1 MKYVTISRFGSAAA
15 LALFSAAADADE
27 SLFGYLKGAETLP
40 KGAIEVVQSVT
51 RRWDKGAGDYT
62 AYDSKTELEYG
73 VTDRFTSAVYLLGQS
88 VKTQD
93 ILIDGY
99 IPKDADTGLKLSG
112 FEVSAKY
119 NFLSPAKDDFGLAG
133 YVSGAYTTLDPH
145 SGQKKDKYTVE
156 GWLLGQ
162 KNFLD
167 DQLVW
172 VGNVGLESTYAVRL
186 PIDGMV
192 LTQDQWP
199 TTPEM
204 EIALLAGTGVSYRIA
219 PNWFIGVEALYDTE
233 FETEVGQERWS
244 VQAGPNVHYGAKDWW
259 FTATWL
265 PQLVGGGFETYPGQ
279 IDTNLHLIEKT
290 KQEFRLKIGF
300 NF

>member
-1 MKYVTISRFGSAAA
+1 MKLRRASG
-15 LALFSAAADADE
+15 LAGLLLLSGGAEADE
-27 SLFGYLKGAETLP
+27 SLFGYLRGAETLP
-40 KGAIEVVQSVT
+40 KGAIEVVQTTT

-73 VTDRFTSAVYLLGQS
+73 VTDRFTSAVYLLGQA

-112 FEVSAKY
+112 FELSAKY

-167 DQLVW
+167 DQLIW
-172 VGNVGLESTYAVRL
+172 VGNVGMEATYAKRK
-186 PIDGMV
+186 PIDNLPAGF
-192 LTQDQWP
+192 DWP
-199 TTPEM
+199 TGAEM
-204 EIALLAGTGVSYRIA
+204 EIGITAGTGVSYRIA
-219 PNWFIGVEALYDTE
+219 PKWFIGAEALYDTE

-244 VQAGPNVHYGAKDWW
+244 VQAGPNVHYGDKNWW
-259 FTATWL
+259 FTLSWL
-265 PQLVGGGFETYPGQ
+265 PQLRGGGEKFAQ
-279 IDTNLHLIEKT
+279 QDNMNLHLIEKT
-290 KQEFRLKIGF
+290 KQEVRLKVGF